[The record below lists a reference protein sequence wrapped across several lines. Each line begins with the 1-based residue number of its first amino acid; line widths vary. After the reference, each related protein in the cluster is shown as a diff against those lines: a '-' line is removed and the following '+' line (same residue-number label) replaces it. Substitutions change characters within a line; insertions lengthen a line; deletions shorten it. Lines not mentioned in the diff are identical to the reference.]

1 MNRGDPVADKLI
13 ALTLKAGAYSA
24 FTCIVVGLVLHYAA
38 GFGNGITAAGM
49 IILLA
54 TPVLRIVVAG
64 VQFLRER
71 DLKYVFISLGV
82 LGIVMLAYWLGV

>member
-1 MNRGDPVADKLI
+1 MNRDDPVADKLI

>member
-1 MNRGDPVADKLI
+1 MNRDKPVEDRLI

-24 FTCIVVGLVLHYAA
+24 FTCIVVGLILDYAS
-38 GFGNGITAAGM
+38 GIGNRITTAGM

-54 TPVLRIVVAG
+54 TPVLRIAVAG

-71 DLKYVFISLGV
+71 DLKYVSISMGV

>member
-1 MNRGDPVADKLI
+1 MKRDTSREDKLI
-13 ALTLKAGAYSA
+13 ALTLKVGAYSA
-24 FTCIVVGLVLHYAA
+24 FVCIVTGLVLHYAA
-38 GFGNGITAAGM
+38 GFGNRVTAAGM

-54 TPVLRIVVAG
+54 TPVLRIIVAG

-71 DLKYVFISLGV
+71 DLQYVWVSLGV